1 MKIFKNSII
10 NKFSEFKVW
19 TPLNFDI
26 SDNIVFSKKNKINN
40 FDIFVDKDEISSNY
54 SYDWDE
60 DIEELKKTKNI
71 QKFTEKYL
79 KNSDDYNIIGDIGF
93 EKLFILWHKWPTQYK
108 LQYLFYIDKQARY
121 ITTNFILVSI
131 LIIFLIWIFN

>member
-40 FDIFVDKDEISSNY
+40 FDIFVDKDEIS
-54 SYDWDE
+54 
-60 DIEELKKTKNI
+60 
-71 QKFTEKYL
+71 
-79 KNSDDYNIIGDIGF
+79 
-93 EKLFILWHKWPTQYK
+93 
-108 LQYLFYIDKQARY
+108 
-121 ITTNFILVSI
+121 
-131 LIIFLIWIFN
+131 